1 MDYQFALNIIKAALD
16 PTCQQPG
23 FARRTAERWLMEQ
36 PGHLTMTVLL
46 AEALLADGDQEE
58 ARHVLREVLH
68 TDPEN
73 SAALALKTQLHELDG
88 DVELAWATAA
98 ALRQV
103 APSNLIGRAQLARMA
118 DRAPSLPSHHR
129 DPNGDPG
136 GAADQPRPDRP
147 VQAAEAN
154 FLALIPSLSE
164 LEEFWRGGQMGMVR
178 DLAEQLL
185 SSYPR
190 LVKAHLILSDCLM
203 GLGEEA
209 AAVAHI
215 HQAVS
220 LDPGGEVARRIW
232 DGDRPYVGAWPLAYI
247 PGGTGPLPYPLA
259 SALGLNLLPEP
270 AVLPAD
276 SDPSLP
282 SNGRGTDSRSPSLH
296 DRPDSPA
303 SPSSTSSSQSPF
315 SFVQETLLSIQAEIN
330 RLSGGVESRTDGAKE
345 KRVPLRPIYAIIC
358 SREPLRVKY
367 GEDGWEQIDRGLQ
380 SLAKAAESRLQV
392 PAGVIYIDDA
402 ASLAS
407 FELDPVDPADP
418 WAVKLLLDQLDSQL
432 EQQKQQVGWVL
443 LVGGG
448 DVIAYH
454 RLPNPTDDSD
464 QDVLSDNPY
473 GCRDENYFV
482 PQRAVGRLPDGVGG
496 ALEEGYPT
504 LLLRSIETAIAAHN
518 ASRRARPGWLARLLE
533 TLFRLFRGG
542 GADAE
547 ASFGYSASI
556 WRKASLT
563 VFSIIGSARRL
574 RTCPPLTAAE
584 FSSLPLGRSRY
595 GYFNLHGIADGP
607 NWYGQRD
614 PAFAADYPAFP
625 IALRP
630 EDLDSLGGVP
640 EVVFS
645 EACFGA
651 LAEGKSTETALC
663 LRFLDSR
670 THMFVGSTC
679 IAYGGLNSTPE
690 AADLLASFFWQEIMA
705 GRTGGVA
712 LQQAKVAFAQYLSGR
727 QGYLDGEDQ
736 KTLISFVYFGDPSLE
751 VLPSARGAQIQKKT
765 VRRRK
770 ELTAYPTRVC
780 AKELAGHP
788 ATPVPDH
795 IVEQVRARV
804 TGYLPGMAQA
814 DLAVARQW
822 SCKAGSG
829 CTRQCGGCQR
839 NTKQAPLG
847 KTVLTL
853 SRLSHVAGENHEQVV
868 KVTVDDSGKML
879 KLTVSK

>member
-46 AEALLADGDQEE
+46 ADALLADGDRDE
-58 ARHVLREVLH
+58 ARRVLREVLH

-88 DVELAWATAA
+88 DVELIWATAA

-103 APSNLIGRAQLARMA
+103 APGNPIGRAQLARMA
-118 DRAPSLPSHHR
+118 DRAPNLPSPHI
-129 DPNGDPG
+129 DPDGDPG

-164 LEEFWRGGQMGMVR
+164 LEELWRGGQMGMAR

-190 LVKAHLILSDCLM
+190 LVKAHLILSDCQM

-220 LDPGGEVARRIW
+220 LDPGGEVAGRIW
-232 DGDRPYVGAWPLAYI
+232 GGDRPYVGAWPPAYI

-270 AVLPAD
+270 AVLTAD

-282 SNGRGTDSRSPSLH
+282 TNGRGTLSRSPSLH
-296 DRPDSPA
+296 DRTDSPA
-303 SPSSTSSSQSPF
+303 SPSSTLSSQSPI

-330 RLSGGVESRTDGAKE
+330 RLSGDVEPRTGGAKE
-345 KRVPLRPIYAIIC
+345 TRVSLKPIYAIIC
-358 SREPLRVKY
+358 SREPLRAKY
-367 GEDGWEQIDRGLQ
+367 GDDGWEQIDRGLQ
-380 SLAKAAESRLQV
+380 SLARAAESRLQV

-407 FELDPVDPADP
+407 FKLDPVDPADP

-496 ALEEGYPT
+496 ALDGNPT

-518 ASRRARPGWLARLLE
+518 ASRRARRWWLARLLE
-533 TLFRLFRGG
+533 RLFRLFQGG
-542 GADAE
+542 GAYAE

-563 VFSIIGSARRL
+563 VFSTIGSARRL

-614 PAFAADYPAFP
+614 PAFPADYPAFP

-651 LAEGKSTETALC
+651 LAEGKSAETALC

-690 AADLLASFFWQEIMA
+690 AADLLAAFFWQEIMA

-736 KTLISFVYFGDPSLE
+736 KTLISFVYYGDPTLKAPPSL
-751 VLPSARGAQIQKKT
+751 RGAPILKKT
-765 VRRRK
+765 MRRK
-770 ELTAYPTRVC
+770 KVLTAYPARVC
-780 AKELAGHP
+780 AKELAGQP

-822 SCKAGSG
+822 SCKASSG

-839 NTKQAPLG
+839 NTKQAPAG
-847 KTVLTL
+847 KMVLTL
-853 SRLSHVAGENHEQVV
+853 SQSSHVAGKNHEQVV